1 MVDKTT
7 QLLLK
12 TFGVLLKAI
21 RRTKAQKQDDKAKAL
36 RGRMASPRIQERIS
50 MVDLARLAG
59 EVYTDLRDPS
69 TTPQGFGRALREGK
83 QDLESAQDVSIDRRV
98 ANLAD
103 KREGEATKRD
113 RKKSAR
119 LQAVRRRNDEPPTPV
134 NAFLKAFGVMK
145 APTSEENAAK
155 FNRMVEAANERKAK
169 RFANERQ
176 IAPDFVNDDTINYS
190 VSDETHQYDSDEAL
204 RSKPAMKR
212 VQAGMKRRGRS
223 EADIKDYTDALIER
237 DKLDQSQRT
246 RDSLDTHYPK
256 SYGRTSIQNFLKAF
270 GVMKA
275 RSAANRA
282 KNKRARG
289 LRRTK
294 AESRKLDALS
304 QRTKAVEERRGRSSM
319 EYTNPF
325 SGESLSFAD
334 RTSAQ
339 AHRASMRPAD
349 TAISIATRNA
359 ERERQGKRPIKSPYG
374 ESFIATSETT
384 NFSKPE
390 TWTPEQQRLVTDSE
404 KARQR
409 TIARSGEQEEA
420 QEARQ
425 QRWNRRQ
432 GKGLA

>member
-1 MVDKTT
+1 MEETGGRRITMVDKTT

-12 TFGVLLKAI
+12 TFGVLLKAT

-119 LQAVRRRNDEPPTPV
+119 LQVVRRRNDEPPTPV
-134 NAFLKAFGVMK
+134 HA
-145 APTSEENAAK
+145 
-155 FNRMVEAANERKAK
+155 
-169 RFANERQ
+169 
-176 IAPDFVNDDTINYS
+176 
-190 VSDETHQYDSDEAL
+190 
-204 RSKPAMKR
+204 
-212 VQAGMKRRGRS
+212 
-223 EADIKDYTDALIER
+223 
-237 DKLDQSQRT
+237 
-246 RDSLDTHYPK
+246 
-256 SYGRTSIQNFLKAF
+256 FLKAF

-294 AESRKLDALS
+294 AESRKLDAL
-304 QRTKAVEERRGRSSM
+304 
-319 EYTNPF
+319 
-325 SGESLSFAD
+325 FA
-334 RTSAQ
+334 RAQ
-339 AHRASMRPAD
+339 A
-349 TAISIATRNA
+349 A
-359 ERERQGKRPIKSPYG
+359 ERSLTPKEHAEMTVHPDVNQKPFLKPAITAGNIVDRNEATERQREWGRRNKQRVATKPRIKNPYEHIDASGKRDDLAHAAEVYNPSVAANPG
-374 ESFIATSETT
+374 S
-384 NFSKPE
+384 
-390 TWTPEQQRLVTDSE
+390 WTPAQQRLMTDAE
-404 KARQR
+404 KGQQR
-409 TIARSGEQEEA
+409 AIARIGDKKVRERRKPTLGEIK
-420 QEARQ
+420 
-425 QRWNRRQ
+425 RRHTKQ
-432 GKGLA
+432 GE